1 MDDTGEE
8 RLISRA
14 ESLHTSIPRLLE
26 VRETRR
32 YLPLP
37 ESSIYRLTRMKLL
50 PAVKCGRRVLVAED
64 DLLAFIKK
72 GGAGLN

>member
-1 MDDTGEE
+1 MDDTDDH

-14 ESLHTSIPRLLE
+14 EALHTSIPRLLE
-26 VRETRR
+26 VREAKQ
-32 YLPLP
+32 YLRLP
-37 ESSIYRLTRMKLL
+37 ESSIYRMIWMKIL
-50 PAVKCGRRVLVAED
+50 PAVKCGRRVMVSED